1 MDCLSKENLGIHW
14 HETYKD
20 AFIHLNENNQK
31 RKSMNISVKNVTPH
45 PRMQSIKE
53 DIERATIVDVHTCD
67 LCDPQKNHNNFS
79 FFVIC
84 CNISSVSD
92 WNYNTSTNEFRVV

>member
-1 MDCLSKENLGIHW
+1 MDFLSKENLGSHW

-31 RKSMNISVKNVTPH
+31 RKIMNISVKNATPH
-45 PRMQSIKE
+45 SRMQSIKE

-67 LCDPQKNHNNFS
+67 LCDSQKNHNNF
-79 FFVIC
+79 FLC
-84 CNISSVSD
+84 D
-92 WNYNTSTNEFRVV
+92 LQ